1 MDLTLKQAYTV
12 IGACEQR
19 AREMGKSFAIA
30 VVGAEGHLK
39 AVVRMDGAAFLTPD
53 VAQAKAYT
61 AAFYRRNTEDIVA
74 AFQNRPIFAASMSAL
89 TNGRVLYGR
98 GGFVLQ
104 DGGEVVGAVG
114 VSGSTED
121 DDCEV
126 SRAGVAAFAPARSGA

>member
-1 MDLTLKQAYTV
+1 MDLTLKQAYMV
-12 IGACEQR
+12 ISACEQR

-39 AVVRMDGAAFLTPD
+39 AAVRMDGAAFLTPEI
-53 VAQAKAYT
+53 AQAKAYT
-61 AAFYRRNTEDIVA
+61 AAFYRRDTENVVA
-74 AFQNRPIFAASMSAL
+74 GFQNRPIFAASMSAL

-104 DGGEVVGAVG
+104 DGGAVVGAVG

-121 DDCEV
+121 DDSDV
-126 SRAGVAAFAPARSGA
+126 GRAGVAAFAGARSEA